1 MLSKE
6 LLPLELI
13 CIFIMWGCFFF
24 FFFWILSFYWHN
36 WHSDSLWLSRLRLG
50 LSSCLCPNTT
60 ASYGSHRVLSNT
72 FYFTSTELL
81 HAVCT
86 LFGYTTLSWQCALN
100 FDPLGG
106 ISVLEYKYVVL
117 GKECAFICHWAVG
130 CLCSLNFVYIC
141 VTHRDVCDDPPLCS
155 GLLVRILDVVGHPG
169 IFGRLNLFLAYLLVC

>member
-13 CIFIMWGCFFF
+13 CIFIMWGTFFLSLLDF
-24 FFFWILSFYWHN
+24 IILLTQLAQWQSVALTAASGSF
-36 WHSDSLWLSRLRLG
+36 
-50 LSSCLCPNTT
+50 CLCPNTT

-81 HAVCT
+81 YAVCT

-117 GKECAFICHWAVG
+117 GMECAFICHWAVG

-169 IFGRLNLFLAYLLVC
+169 IFGRLNLFLVYLLVC